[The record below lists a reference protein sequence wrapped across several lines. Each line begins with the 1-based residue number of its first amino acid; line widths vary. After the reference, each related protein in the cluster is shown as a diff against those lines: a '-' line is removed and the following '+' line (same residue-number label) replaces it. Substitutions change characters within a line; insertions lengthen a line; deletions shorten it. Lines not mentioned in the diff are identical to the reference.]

1 MHRVGSA
8 THHQS
13 NNITSKNKVVNEA
26 LRQNLTHE
34 MLIEVTD
41 TFNLVADPNTNTMP
55 LSKLP
60 LALKALGMSL
70 QEADMNNNSS
80 IPSELDLDKFI
91 EVILLCM
98 KHPNWA
104 ANEMI
109 ETYALFDKD
118 GSGQIDPTELRRVFN
133 RIGEN
138 LLDTELDDQLRE
150 VDIDGDLQMAVAEYY
165 NMIAQTKG
173 SDFYFEDMIL

>member
-1 MHRVGSA
+1 MQKAAS
-8 THHQS
+8 TTNQQQ

-26 LRQNLTHE
+26 LRAHLTNE
-34 MLIEVTD
+34 MLIEVRD
-41 TFNLVADPNTNTMP
+41 TFNMVVDANTGAMP
-55 LSKLP
+55 SAKLP

-70 QEADMNNNSS
+70 QEADISND
-80 IPSELDLDKFI
+80 IPPELDLDKFI
-91 EVILLCM
+91 EIVLLCM
-98 KHPNWA
+98 KQPNWA
-104 ANEMI
+104 ANEMV
-109 ETYALFDKD
+109 ETFELFDKD
-118 GSGQIDPTELRRVFN
+118 GSGYIDPTELRRVFN

-173 SDFYFEDMIL
+173 SDFYFEDMILN